1 MDTEE
6 MITIS
11 EASKIL
17 DVTIS
22 TVSYYIRSGKLEGV
36 ESEGRTAHRK
46 KRKLLRK
53 TDVLSLK
60 EKMDSK

>member
-6 MITIS
+6 LITIA

-46 KRKLLRK
+46 KRKLLKRS
-53 TDVLSLK
+53 DVLDLK
-60 EKMDSK
+60 AQMGDK